1 MAMPA
6 SDVNISLVAKEEVM
20 WELHFGK
27 KIMSLAGDAN
37 EDSIPENRIFAEI
50 FLEFNVNGIGKTNDA
65 FDTGDFR
72 RSEDSLS
79 KVLVNSSYESGITA
93 SLSLEEE
100 SIENALKHEKMNLE
114 HGQECLKSSYS
125 CWAKSDVHKIN
136 LKPINLSFS
145 QHLSFKDS
153 AQRCNTVCQRKPCH
167 IVESFDQSIK
177 SSYFV
182 FDPVDVFCDLSD
194 ERQSTQKH
202 NGSTNANLNS
212 SPGPHEDHAPTK
224 LMPVTPVTTKDMPLP
239 LTYMNI
245 KKTLFNTPNS
255 KTVNVGG
262 NRASPTDLST
272 CLRSHAHHLLM
283 DAGWN
288 ICIHSRKDGRKFDS
302 IYYPPAE
309 GTQLYSLSRA
319 WISCGVELSANTSNI
334 REEQSERVW
343 TDINAFSGDL
353 ADVLDFIETESQHPE
368 NSLSLL
374 QRWVILDPFVAV
386 VCIDKK
392 IGALRKGNA
401 LKAVN
406 SMTTVLRG
414 TESLG
419 LLRSDVSGVQHNSR
433 SLCSSE
439 QSLLSDIV
447 SDDKSSA
454 LGCPAP
460 DLRDKCNHHK
470 VQREHFFMESA
481 ESRSIRSLD
490 RQKWKGCLDAR
501 DLPSRDSKAACML
514 HKLNISSGVPKVIQN
529 DSCLYSSLR
538 LPTEAASQMNEKL
551 FLNKFLRA
559 DSSNKQPVVHPKEKR
574 SHQDTDG
581 LSKKVQLGR
590 VDTQEFNAREVTEQD
605 RSSCSKGGHR
615 VESSMEYRVA
625 HENEAIEER
634 KRTSGS
640 YGNLSTANQSSQ
652 HQMDEQHNGL
662 LYPQGGTLFFTMDDN
677 QREPLLPHLVTA
689 NAIGSTNVHQQVQPL
704 VYEASLVTGVF
715 VVGTN
720 NNMLYNV
727 GFPVYQGVINPVHH
741 DGLEATNEVATTG
754 TENEIV
760 HHKRKKQRISRASKC
775 ETKQTSETP
784 LVTKAQNKK
793 NVSKTKEAKMGGQNA
808 IANPPSQNYKVVIGF
823 DGDEISVSNSG
834 CLKESSCLEKKSCN
848 VSEIGKKHASPTVE
862 TSSRMIHKNTAKLGV
877 RARKR
882 YNKDERGWPVMDLRD
897 GGDTLLK
904 LNQDDDVLELRSSE
918 GDSNHLKMNS
928 QKSTRCRSSHPRNSS
943 EKKNGQEQLLDFTES
958 NSILYNISISQEPH
972 RESHLHTSVILPDG
986 KLPFSGN
993 NLKVSKIKRP
1003 EIFKENKQKQQTK
1016 GHINDDDLLIATI
1029 VKRKG
1034 CRSARRDIIS
1044 TVGSLDASEKQRS
1057 QNGDHKLF
1065 QNNAG
1070 KGGKIS
1076 NVKWSVGPRT
1086 VLCKLIEMG
1095 VISVRNTFQYC
1106 ELKDST
1112 VVKDGWVTKK
1122 GILCRCCK
1130 KIFSISEFKLHAGDT
1145 LQNPCLNLFL
1155 GSDHEKCIKE
1165 KVTRY
1170 EEVASRT
1177 SFCGVDCQEVYL
1189 GLRSLVGVMNCD
1201 SQRQEMHRIKNVNNG
1216 DNTTRGSPFIQE
1228 IQDKLISLNFRLSK
1242 LEAYDG
1248 GSDPVGHVIVFRAQ
1262 MVLYGTSNVLMC
1274 QAFPTT
1280 LRGPTQVWYSRLRPS
1295 SIISFDKLAK
1305 EFELHFLINVRP
1317 KPFAVTLLG
1326 LRYHQDY
1333 GHDTKGCRDLKYQ
1346 IEDLIHR
1353 GHLGRYL
1360 RRTRE
1365 PFPRPHG
1372 LIKKQIDAIIS
1383 RLASG
1388 GDNTSRRKAYARATV
1403 EKCPRQRD
1411 GLKINFKAKK
1421 IEYPDHDDALVTSI
1435 RIVNTQVKRIMVDIG
1450 SSTDILYFYVF
1461 KKLGMVEKDITPMT
1475 LALIGFTGD
1484 YISPLGTT
1492 TLPVTIGEES
1502 RYKTMMITFMV
1513 VSLPSAYNIILGL
1526 PTLNKLRVVVSTYHQ
1541 AMKFLTRSRIREVRS
1556 DLKV

>member
-1 MAMPA
+1 
-6 SDVNISLVAKEEVM
+6 
-20 WELHFGK
+20 
-27 KIMSLAGDAN
+27 MSLAGDAN

-202 NGSTNANLNS
+202 NGNTNANLNS

-245 KKTLFNTPNS
+245 KMTLFNTPNS

-283 DAGWN
+283 DAGWK

-334 REEQSERVW
+334 REEQSGRVW

-353 ADVLDFIETESQHPE
+353 ADVLDFIEKESQHPE

-904 LNQDDDVLELRSSE
+904 LNQDDVLELRSSE

-1016 GHINDDDLLIATI
+1016 GHVNDDDLLIATT

-1155 GSDHEKCIKE
+1155 GSGKSYILCQLQAWSLEYKTRKDAIPVMDDEEIEKNDDTCGHCGDGGELICCDNCPSSYHQACLLLKELPEDRWYCPNCTCDVCGAVVNITEAPSATATLECSQCQHQYHEKCIKE

-1189 GLRSLVGVMNCD
+1189 GLRSLVGVMNCVGD
-1201 SQRQEMHRIKNVNNG
+1201 GFSSTVLRLNHGDKKLQSAEEIAVVAECNMKLAIALNIMEECFLPMVDLKTRIDMIPHILYNWGSKLPRLNYKGFYTAVLEKN
-1216 DNTTRGSPFIQE
+1216 DE
-1228 IQDKLISLNFRLSK
+1228 LISV
-1242 LEAYDG
+1242 A
-1248 GSDPVGHVIVFRAQ
+1248 
-1262 MVLYGTSNVLMC
+1262 
-1274 QAFPTT
+1274 
-1280 LRGPTQVWYSRLRPS
+1280 
-1295 SIISFDKLAK
+1295 
-1305 EFELHFLINVRP
+1305 
-1317 KPFAVTLLG
+1317 
-1326 LRYHQDY
+1326 
-1333 GHDTKGCRDLKYQ
+1333 
-1346 IEDLIHR
+1346 
-1353 GHLGRYL
+1353 
-1360 RRTRE
+1360 
-1365 PFPRPHG
+1365 
-1372 LIKKQIDAIIS
+1372 
-1383 RLASG
+1383 
-1388 GDNTSRRKAYARATV
+1388 
-1403 EKCPRQRD
+1403 
-1411 GLKINFKAKK
+1411 
-1421 IEYPDHDDALVTSI
+1421 SI
-1435 RIVNTQVKRIMVDIG
+1435 RIHSVKVAEMPLIATQSEHRRR
-1450 SSTDILYFYVF
+1450 
-1461 KKLGMVEKDITPMT
+1461 GMCRRLLTAIEEMLKSLKVEM
-1475 LALIGFTGD
+1475 LVL
-1484 YISPLGTT
+1484 
-1492 TLPVTIGEES
+1492 
-1502 RYKTMMITFMV
+1502 
-1513 VSLPSAYNIILGL
+1513 SAI
-1526 PTLNKLRVVVSTYHQ
+1526 PTLVETWTSVFGFKQLEDTEKWLQNIDFMSFPGTVLLKKSLYDATARTPATNNGSPNQ
-1541 AMKFLTRSRIREVRS
+1541 AEF
-1556 DLKV
+1556 